1 MKVVKNSEGTPYE
14 ADKHFNVWSTRKLA
28 GDKDSQRVTVSLS
41 HFLPNGGVEMSG
53 SPSEKIYYILNGSMI
68 VKTKSEETLVKTGDI
83 VYFAP
88 NEERAIR
95 IPDNEVC
102 TILVCIIKV

>member
-1 MKVVKNSEGTPYE
+1 MKLVKKSEGTPYE
-14 ADKHFNVWSTRKLA
+14 APKHFNVWSTRKL
-28 GDKDSQRVTVSLS
+28 GDKDTQRVMVSLS

-53 SPSEKIYYILNGSMI
+53 SPTEKMYYVISGTMEI
-68 VKTKSEETLVKTGDI
+68 QTKGDKCTVGTGDI

-88 NEERAIR
+88 DEEREIR
-95 IPDNEVC
+95 VVGDDVC